1 MSFAKFKENL
11 PKEIITRAEKFALK
25 DSIVRLRLNDYDKLR
40 VCAKYIG
47 TPLESLT
54 PED

>member
-1 MSFAKFKENL
+1 MDFKNSL
-11 PKEIITRAEKFALK
+11 PKYIVTRAEKFALK
-25 DSIVRLRLNDYDKLR
+25 DAIKRLRLNDYDKLR

-54 PED
+54 PEE